1 MAKIEKSQI
10 FLETMDP
17 GGDFG
22 MVITQFGRVVI
33 FWQVSEVGGQP
44 ALLALGPVRGVLGS
58 KGVPWTFFQRS
69 RRSEGRF

>member
-1 MAKIEKSQI
+1 MRFGALLVPADCHYKNGLKWPKMAKIEKSQI

-33 FWQVSEVGGQP
+33 FWQVSKVGGQ
-44 ALLALGPVRGVLGS
+44 LVLS
-58 KGVPWTFFQRS
+58 A
-69 RRSEGRF
+69 

>member
-1 MAKIEKSQI
+1 MAKIEKTQF

-33 FWQVSEVGGQP
+33 FWQVSKVGGQ
-44 ALLALGPVRGVLGS
+44 LVLS
-58 KGVPWTFFQRS
+58 A
-69 RRSEGRF
+69 